1 MGRMPYKNNF
11 KEFQMKA
18 KYLVLWGA
26 LAAFIWLGCK
36 DPTEVVIVKGERISA
51 PKNLMVNF
59 HDSPTSDFVQVSF
72 TPSSSATKHT
82 FYASHFNNKMRP
94 YSVTASLSSG
104 GYNNGDTLTY
114 EIQKSAFKEGFY
126 GGSIGGGG
134 GGGLGPSYWYLQSTL
149 YIGVT
154 STSYANVP
162 SDMAW
167 SKNLYTGSSIS
178 NPGTTQ
184 FDPTGTW
191 YFVISGQNVTVTISS
206 NGNWNMYNTGGGTPS
221 ISLSGYYTSSG
232 NNMGLLYANGNY
244 IGTAYMTSNSSMTL
258 VIENNSSGLPPGNYF
273 GSRY

>member
-1 MGRMPYKNNF
+1 MGRMPYTNNF

-59 HDSPTSDFVQVSF
+59 HDSPTTDYIQVSF
-72 TPSSSATKHT
+72 TPSSSAIKHT
-82 FYASHFNNKMRP
+82 FYASHFNNKMLP
-94 YSVTASLSSG
+94 YTVTASLSSG

-134 GGGLGPSYWYLQSTL
+134 GLGPSYWYLQSTL

-167 SKNLYTGSSIS
+167 SKNLHTGGSSS

-184 FDPTGTW
+184 FDPAGNW
-191 YFVISGQNVTVTISS
+191 SFVISGQNVTVNIYGSS
-206 NGNWNMYNTGGGTPS
+206 WTMTGGGYN
-221 ISLSGYYTSSG
+221 LSGYYTSSG
-232 NNMGLLYANGNY
+232 NNMGYLYSNSNGSDY

-258 VIENNSSGLPPGNYF
+258 VIENNSSGLPSATYYGTRF
-273 GSRY
+273 GY